1 MVWVRF
7 VLWEWTERERES
19 EGERES
25 ERERLMNSSDFEDS
39 LWYFVSLTA
48 ELCHLH

>member
-1 MVWVRF
+1 MVWVLF

-25 ERERLMNSSDFEDS
+25 ERERLMNSSDSKTLFGI
-39 LWYFVSLTA
+39 L
-48 ELCHLH
+48 

>member
-1 MVWVRF
+1 VVWVLF

-25 ERERLMNSSDFEDS
+25 ERERLMNSADS
-39 LWYFVSLTA
+39 LWYFVSLSE

>member
-1 MVWVRF
+1 VVWVLF

-25 ERERLMNSSDFEDS
+25 ERERLMNSSDSKTLFGI
-39 LWYFVSLTA
+39 L
-48 ELCHLH
+48 

>member
-1 MVWVRF
+1 MVWVLF

-25 ERERLMNSSDFEDS
+25 ERESLMNSSDS
-39 LWYFVSLTA
+39 LQTLFGIL
-48 ELCHLH
+48 